1 MTLTER
7 LIINN
12 AEIFIPVVFDE
23 NQQES
28 GDDIKYSL
36 MKLRLDNGEEV
47 IPVFTSEIEALKGEK
62 TELIKKPIL
71 ELFSALNNSDHISGI
86 AVDPWGD
93 FGFISMEMIRMVNQ
107 MKKEMKKNNSSIILD
122 EGI

>member
-12 AEIFIPVVFDE
+12 AEIFIPVVFNQ

-28 GDDIKYSL
+28 GDDIRYSL

-47 IPVFTSEIEALKGEK
+47 IPVFTSEREALKGEK
-62 TELIKKPIL
+62 TELIKKPI
-71 ELFSALNNSDHISGI
+71 
-86 AVDPWGD
+86 
-93 FGFISMEMIRMVNQ
+93 
-107 MKKEMKKNNSSIILD
+107 
-122 EGI
+122 